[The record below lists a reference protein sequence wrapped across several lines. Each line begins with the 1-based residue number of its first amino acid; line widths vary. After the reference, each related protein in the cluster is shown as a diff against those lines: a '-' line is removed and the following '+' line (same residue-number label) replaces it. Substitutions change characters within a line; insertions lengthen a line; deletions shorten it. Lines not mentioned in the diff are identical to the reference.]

1 MPWTFLF
8 VVHVQYFIL
17 GIFKEQVI
25 IFVNERVNNMSD
37 IKNAYDQIM
46 DFMSNETEKTL
57 LLRGIADKEKHQ
69 ALLKAL
75 NANGNLKGLINL
87 IHTSKDGMEN
97 FFRWAELYQVK
108 VPKKYGQAMKLSNLT
123 IFFDNLT
130 TKSSS
135 DKYDDYAFDFMIVWP
150 IQSVTKNEKEIQ
162 MLKEMAE
169 RQKTKK
175 IIYLTIKE
183 PWYNPDSLD
192 SIVDRVIK
200 LDCENDDPK
209 EYQRIL
215 AAYEDDMKRRKY

>member
-1 MPWTFLF
+1 
-8 VVHVQYFIL
+8 
-17 GIFKEQVI
+17 
-25 IFVNERVNNMSD
+25 MSD
-37 IKNAYDQIM
+37 VKNAYDQII
-46 DFMSNETEKTL
+46 DFLSNETEKTL

-75 NANGNLKGLINL
+75 NAHGNLKGLINL
-87 IHTSKDGMEN
+87 IHTTKDGMES
-97 FFRWAELYQVK
+97 FFRWTELYKVN
-108 VPKKYGQAMKLSNLT
+108 VPKKYGQGMKLSNLT

-130 TKSSS
+130 TKSNSE
-135 DKYDDYAFDFMIVWP
+135 KYDDYAFDFMIIWP

-169 RQKTKK
+169 RQKNKK

-183 PWYNPDSLD
+183 PWYNPDSLEPI
-192 SIVDRVIK
+192 SDRVIK

-215 AAYEDDMKRRKY
+215 AAYEEDMKRRY

>member
-1 MPWTFLF
+1 M
-8 VVHVQYFIL
+8 
-17 GIFKEQVI
+17 
-25 IFVNERVNNMSD
+25 
-37 IKNAYDQIM
+37 
-46 DFMSNETEKTL
+46 
-57 LLRGIADKEKHQ
+57 LRGIADKEKHQ

-183 PWYNPDSLD
+183 PWYNPDSLEP
-192 SIVDRVIK
+192 IADRVIK

-215 AAYEDDMKRRKY
+215 ASYEEDMKRRDYY

>member
-1 MPWTFLF
+1 
-8 VVHVQYFIL
+8 
-17 GIFKEQVI
+17 
-25 IFVNERVNNMSD
+25 MSD
-37 IKNAYDQIM
+37 VKNAYDQII
-46 DFMSNETEKTL
+46 DFLNNETEKTL

-75 NANGNLKGLINL
+75 NSQENLKGLINL
-87 IHTSKDGMEN
+87 IHTTKDGMEN
-97 FFRWAELYQVK
+97 FFRWAELYKVN
-108 VPKKYGQAMKLSNLT
+108 VPKKYGQGMKLSNLT

-130 TKSSS
+130 TKGNSE
-135 DKYDDYAFDFMIVWP
+135 KYDDYEFDFMIIWP

-169 RQKTKK
+169 RQRTKK

-192 SIVDRVIK
+192 PIVDRVIK

-215 AAYEDDMKRRKY
+215 AAYEEDMKRI

>member
-1 MPWTFLF
+1 
-8 VVHVQYFIL
+8 
-17 GIFKEQVI
+17 
-25 IFVNERVNNMSD
+25 MSD
-37 IKNAYDQIM
+37 VKNAYDQII
-46 DFMSNETEKTL
+46 DFLSNETEKTL

-75 NANGNLKGLINL
+75 NAHGNLKGLINL
-87 IHTSKDGMEN
+87 IHTTKDGMDN
-97 FFRWAELYQVK
+97 FFRWAELYKVN
-108 VPKKYGQAMKLSNLT
+108 VPKKYGQGMKLSNLT

-130 TKSSS
+130 TKGNSE
-135 DKYDDYAFDFMIVWP
+135 KYDNYEFDFMIIWP

-192 SIVDRVIK
+192 PIVDRVIK

-215 AAYEDDMKRRKY
+215 AAYEEDMKRRY

>member
-1 MPWTFLF
+1 
-8 VVHVQYFIL
+8 
-17 GIFKEQVI
+17 
-25 IFVNERVNNMSD
+25 MSD
-37 IKNAYDQIM
+37 VKNAYDQII
-46 DFMSNETEKTL
+46 DFLDNETEKTL

-75 NANGNLKGLINL
+75 NAQGNLKGLINL
-87 IHTSKDGMEN
+87 IHTTKDGMEN
-97 FFRWAELYQVK
+97 FFRWAELYKVN
-108 VPKKYGQAMKLSNLT
+108 VPKKYGQGMKLSNLT

-130 TKSSS
+130 TKGNSE
-135 DKYDDYAFDFMIVWP
+135 KYDNYEFDFMIIWP
-150 IQSVTKNEKEIQ
+150 IQSVTKIEKEIQ

-169 RQKTKK
+169 RQRTKK

-215 AAYEDDMKRRKY
+215 AAYEEDMKRRY